1 MFKTMLGFIT
11 GVILLYFSGV
21 LINSRNESLNYY
33 VYVQIALTSLGLFL
47 IFIGRIYK
55 RHQIKGWA
63 LYILALSFGFAY
75 ASISAERIHSA
86 RIPSSFDQ
94 QIVQVTVFLCG
105 LPRQGKYSFSADF
118 CLLNVQANDRLLLAN
133 EGLKARLRWPLD
145 EDISERIVLMGAVK
159 NKIASPEIDT
169 LHFLDRVAY
178 EYHQFRKNVS
188 QKTNKLLDRTSHKGV
203 IKALL
208 LGDRSKL
215 SPEEAK
221 VLANT
226 GTQHLIAIS
235 GLHVGLVMLG
245 IFYLL
250 PRSLFSI
257 LLVSVLGFLYV
268 LLVGFSPSAQRAW
281 VMCVCALFYLSGY
294 IKQSKWKIFFLA
306 LFLILVLDPL
316 ATLNLGF
323 WYSFLYV
330 AIIFLIFQ
338 LTSFDPKR
346 WLSLVILQLLLM
358 MAMVP
363 LSSILGAK
371 HGLENV
377 LANTFAIPWISLL
390 ILPLALFWLM
400 VSVISDVFAFY
411 FLSVL
416 DKSIELLTAYLA
428 SLKVFNVPM
437 SIEVNF
443 GVLVCFFIGFMVWLV
458 FNKLKGLS
466 VLYVLVLVL
475 VIVFPGRFYEDKPEL
490 IVFDVGQG
498 LALAIKS
505 EGRIWLYDIGPAFE
519 KSSSL
524 KNIILPYLRQHRKS
538 NQLTGIIVSHGDAD
552 HAGDLGSLYDEFR
565 PEIEWSGQPE
575 RLEVNGFD
583 SCMAGMKWQQA
594 DFLIEVLYPYPGQNV
609 SKSSSNNHSCVVR
622 IRLMGK
628 IFLMMGDLEAEAE
641 MDLVKHY
648 RGELKADVLIA
659 GHHGAS
665 KSSSF
670 ALLKHVQA
678 EYVVFSAGYL
688 NKFAHPSDQVLQR
701 ISKFNTLSFNTSS
714 SGAIKFNDSFS
725 GENLMLT
732 HARQ

>member
-145 EDISERIVLMGAVK
+145 EDISEGIHILNIKSRQVRSTKNFIGGSFETTLFYERIVLMGAVK

-316 ATLNLGF
+316 ATLNLGI

-330 AIIFLIFQ
+330 AII
-338 LTSFDPKR
+338 
-346 WLSLVILQLLLM
+346 
-358 MAMVP
+358 
-363 LSSILGAK
+363 
-371 HGLENV
+371 
-377 LANTFAIPWISLL
+377 
-390 ILPLALFWLM
+390 
-400 VSVISDVFAFY
+400 
-411 FLSVL
+411 
-416 DKSIELLTAYLA
+416 
-428 SLKVFNVPM
+428 
-437 SIEVNF
+437 
-443 GVLVCFFIGFMVWLV
+443 
-458 FNKLKGLS
+458 
-466 VLYVLVLVL
+466 
-475 VIVFPGRFYEDKPEL
+475 
-490 IVFDVGQG
+490 
-498 LALAIKS
+498 LAI
-505 EGRIWLYDIGPAFE
+505 F
-519 KSSSL
+519 
-524 KNIILPYLRQHRKS
+524 
-538 NQLTGIIVSHGDAD
+538 SHTATSANDG
-552 HAGDLGSLYDEFR
+552 
-565 PEIEWSGQPE
+565 
-575 RLEVNGFD
+575 N
-583 SCMAGMKWQQA
+583 
-594 DFLIEVLYPYPGQNV
+594 
-609 SKSSSNNHSCVVR
+609 
-622 IRLMGK
+622 
-628 IFLMMGDLEAEAE
+628 
-641 MDLVKHY
+641 
-648 RGELKADVLIA
+648 
-659 GHHGAS
+659 GAS
-665 KSSSF
+665 
-670 ALLKHVQA
+670 
-678 EYVVFSAGYL
+678 
-688 NKFAHPSDQVLQR
+688 
-701 ISKFNTLSFNTSS
+701 
-714 SGAIKFNDSFS
+714 
-725 GENLMLT
+725 
-732 HARQ
+732 